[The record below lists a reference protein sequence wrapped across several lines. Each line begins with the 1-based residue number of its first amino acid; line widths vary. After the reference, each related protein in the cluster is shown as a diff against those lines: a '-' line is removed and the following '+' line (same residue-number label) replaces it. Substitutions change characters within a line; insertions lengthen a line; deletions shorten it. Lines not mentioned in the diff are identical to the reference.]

1 MRQHYRVLYNQFI
14 DKIVVELTERYG
26 TESIDSDL
34 ALYVEMVG
42 IFKTGVIAN

>member
-1 MRQHYRVLYNQFI
+1 MRQHYSVLYNQFI
-14 DKIVVELTERYG
+14 DKIVVELTERYR

-34 ALYVEMVG
+34 ALYKEMVG